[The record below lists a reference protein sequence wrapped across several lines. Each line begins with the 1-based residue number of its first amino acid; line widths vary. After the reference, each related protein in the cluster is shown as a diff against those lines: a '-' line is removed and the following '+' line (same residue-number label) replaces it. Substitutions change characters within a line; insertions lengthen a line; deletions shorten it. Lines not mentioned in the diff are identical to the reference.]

1 MCVAVVH
8 GLGVEG
14 LLAAK
19 VVWGVGPWLGSPLWS
34 PEPSSFPDVLYVTHY
49 LCTHMCV
56 WEGKG
61 PTSLVLP
68 GRVQA

>member
-1 MCVAVVH
+1 MCVAGVH
-8 GLGVEG
+8 GLGAEG

-19 VVWGVGPWLGSPLWS
+19 VVWGVGSWLGSPLWN
-34 PEPSSFPDVLYVTHY
+34 PQPSSFPDFPCVTHY
-49 LCTHMCV
+49 LCTHMCM
-56 WEGKG
+56 WEGEC